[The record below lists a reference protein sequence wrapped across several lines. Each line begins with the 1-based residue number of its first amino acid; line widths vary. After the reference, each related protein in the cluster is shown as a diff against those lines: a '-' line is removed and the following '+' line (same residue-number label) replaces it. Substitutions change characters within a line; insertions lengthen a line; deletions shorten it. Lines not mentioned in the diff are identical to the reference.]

1 MLRVAAWMFTCRFKH
16 LTAGLSLDE
25 LEKRKRVRQKKLREE
40 KRREKRIEIEE
51 NKKQGKCKR
60 WCHRHERTAE
70 RAYTHLWNHVSRRSR
85 GSHRIREPAAFPS
98 VRVSCTL
105 QLPPSA
111 ARLHS
116 GPPLASGQQPFL
128 W

>member
-1 MLRVAAWMFTCRFKH
+1 MQTETFNGRF
-16 LTAGLSLDE
+16 LLLDE

-40 KRREKRIEIEE
+40 KRRERRIEMEE
-51 NKKQGKCKR
+51 NKKQGKCKQ
-60 WCHRHERTAE
+60 WCHRHERTPK
-70 RAYTHLWNHVSRRSR
+70 RACTHLWKHVSRRSR
-85 GSHRIREPAAFPS
+85 GSYRVGEPAAFPS
-98 VRVSCTL
+98 VRISSAP